1 MTFSIGQN
9 LVEVVQKTQSEL
21 WLVAP
26 FIKVNALI
34 RLLSE
39 LNQQVKI
46 CCVTRWRPEE
56 IAMGVSDIDIW
67 LLLNERSNSQLWIRN
82 DLHAKYYRADET
94 CLIGS
99 ANLTATALGWASNP
113 NLELLLD
120 VPINHPSLVN
130 FESELIAKA
139 ILVNDGLYE
148 QTKDLVAQLEPEI
161 KSLQHLEREVEF
173 PEISNIDR
181 ETWLPSLR
189 NPEQLYWA
197 YRGEKDKFSS
207 GIYEVAIADLHALG
221 IPLGLSQLGFE
232 AYVGY
237 VLLQMPIV
245 QKVDIFVAQ
254 PRRFGEVSAYLKTLP
269 CTNLPD
275 FDSKFAWQTL
285 MRWLLCFLP
294 TRYSQWT
301 TNYTEMLQRNKRMD

>member
-26 FIKVNALI
+26 FIKVNALS

-67 LLLNERSNSQLWIRN
+67 LLLKERGNSQLWIRH
-82 DLHAKYYRADET
+82 DLHAKYYRADEI

-99 ANLTATALGWASNP
+99 ANLTATALGWTSNP

-120 VPINHPSLVN
+120 VPMNHPSLVN
-130 FESELIAKA
+130 FESELLAKA
-139 ILVNDGLYE
+139 ILVNDGLYA
-148 QTKDLVAQLEPEI
+148 QTKVVVAQLETDV
-161 KSLQHLEREVEF
+161 KSLLSSEQ
-173 PEISNIDR
+173 SDSSYSTIDR

-207 GIYEVAIADLHALG
+207 GIYEVAIGDLHALG
-221 IPLGLSQLGFE
+221 IPLGLSQSSFE

-237 VLLQMPIV
+237 ALLQMSVV
-245 QKVDIFVAQ
+245 QKVDLFVSQ
-254 PRRFGEVSAYLKTLP
+254 PRRFGEVSSYLKTLP
-269 CTNLPD
+269 CAKSSN
-275 FDSKFAWQTL
+275 FDAKYTWQTL
-285 MRWLLCFLP
+285 MRWLLYFIP
-294 TRYSQWT
+294 SRYSSNT
-301 TNYTEMLQRNKRMD
+301 PNYSEVFVRNTL

>member
-56 IAMGVSDIDIW
+56 IAMGVSDIDVW
-67 LLLNERSNSQLWIRN
+67 LLLKERGNSQLWIRH
-82 DLHAKYYRADET
+82 DLHAKYYRADKT

-120 VPINHPSLVN
+120 VPMNHPSLVN

-139 ILVNDGLYE
+139 ILVNDALYDH
-148 QTKDLVAQLEPEI
+148 TKDLVARLEPEI
-161 KSLQHLEREVEF
+161 KPLQYPEQEVEF
-173 PEISNIDR
+173 AEISIIDR

-197 YRGEKDKFSS
+197 YQGEKDKFSS
-207 GIYEVAIADLHALG
+207 GIYDVAIADLRALG
-221 IPLGLSQLGFE
+221 IPLGLSQASFQ
-232 AYVGY
+232 AYVSY
-237 VLLQMPIV
+237 ALLQMPIV

-269 CTNLPD
+269 CTKEPD

-285 MRWLLCFLP
+285 MRWLMYFM
-294 TRYSQWT
+294 TKRYYQWT
-301 TNYTEMLQRNKRMD
+301 DNYTEMIQGVK

>member
-1 MTFSIGQN
+1 MTLSIGQN
-9 LVEVVQKTQSEL
+9 LVDVVQNTQHEL
-21 WLVAP
+21 WIVAP
-26 FIKVNALI
+26 FIKLNALS
-34 RLLSE
+34 RLINE

-46 CCVTRWRPEE
+46 HCFTRWRPEE
-56 IAMGVSDIDIW
+56 IAIGVSDIDIW
-67 LLLNERSNSQLWIRN
+67 LLLKDRGNSQLWIRS
-82 DLHAKYYRADET
+82 DLHAKYYRADKT

-130 FESELIAKA
+130 FETELMAKA
-139 ILVNDGLYE
+139 ILVNDALYQ
-148 QTKDLVAQLEPEI
+148 QTKELVTQLEPEI
-161 KSLQHLEREVEF
+161 KSLQYLEQEVAST
-173 PEISNIDR
+173 EISIIDL

-197 YRGEKDKFSS
+197 YQGEKGKFSS
-207 GIYEVAIADLHALG
+207 GIYDIAILDLQVLN
-221 IPLGLSQLGFE
+221 IPKGLSKSSFE
-232 AYVGY
+232 SYVGY
-237 VLLQMPIV
+237 SLLQLPII

-269 CTNLPD
+269 CANVPD

-285 MRWLLCFLP
+285 MRWLLFFLP
-294 TRYSQWT
+294 TRYNQWVA
-301 TNYTEMLQRNKRMD
+301 NHTEMIEIVNRH